1 MKLIGHFLV
10 HDKACTP
17 SEIDQALNLQK
28 EYGGRLGSILLNTG
42 AITEAQ
48 LVHALAHQLSVH
60 KYADFDLSTLTKPSD
75 LTINFIFLSENK
87 IFPFSEEENILHTA
101 IADPLKVEELA
112 FLERQIGKKVIAY
125 IATSEEIR
133 TLQAQYEETMFTE
146 TSYNLAGE
154 DEVDKLKELAS
165 EAPVIKLVNHLFSN
179 AVSMRASDIHFEAFK
194 TTMSVRFRIDG
205 MLRVIEHIPQPFK
218 LPVVARLKLLSK
230 MDIAENRLPQDG
242 RISIKTGGQEIDIRA
257 SSVPTGF
264 GESFVLRLL
273 GKQNVS
279 YSLEYLEFYP
289 DHLKTLREIISKP
302 NGIFLT
308 TGPTGS
314 GKTTTLYALLNEL
327 NDEKTKII
335 TVEDPVEYELSG
347 ISQIQVK
354 SEIDFTF
361 ANALRSIL
369 RQDPDIIM
377 IGEIRD
383 AETAQIAIQSSLTGH
398 MVLSTLH
405 TNSALGSVTRLLDMG
420 MEFFLLKSS
429 VIGLM
434 AQRLVRRLCPHCK
447 EHHPLSPEIF
457 AAWNLHYLIEKYP
470 HISPN
475 PCKPVGCKECNH
487 TGFSGRMP
495 IAEIAPFT
503 LEIQQA
509 FENEKNLDSLSHFG
523 YRTLLEDGLLKALE
537 GHTTI
542 DEVIRA
548 AG

>member
-1 MKLIGHFLV
+1 MKLLGEWLTLS
-10 HDKACTP
+10 KACT
-17 SEIDQALNLQK
+17 SAEIEQALGLQK
-28 EYGGRLGSILLNTG
+28 EYGGKIGSILLNLG
-42 AITEAQ
+42 SINESQ
-48 LVHALAHQLSVH
+48 LIDALSSQLSIAKFSEIKH
-60 KYADFDLSTLTKPSD
+60 D
-75 LTINFIFLSENK
+75 LTIQPLEVGINIVFLIENK
-87 IFPFSEEENILHTA
+87 IFPFQESPLEIKVA
-101 IADPLKVEELA
+101 VADPLKVEALA
-112 FLERQIGKKVIAY
+112 FLERFKGKKIIPY
-125 IATSEEIR
+125 IGSSEEMR
-133 TLQAQYEETMFTE
+133 NLQSLYEESSFSE
-146 TSYNLAGE
+146 TTFELAGE

-165 EAPVIKLVNHLFSN
+165 EAPVIKLVNHLFSK

-194 TTMSVRFRIDG
+194 NIMSVRFRIDG
-205 MLRVIEHIPQPFK
+205 TLRVIENIPHHFK

-242 RISIKTGGQEIDIRA
+242 RITIKTGGQEIDIRA

-327 NDEKTKII
+327 NDEQTKII

-383 AETAQIAIQSSLTGH
+383 PETAQIAIQSSLTGH
-398 MVLSTLH
+398 LVLSTLH
-405 TNSALGSVTRLLDMG
+405 TNSALGSITRLLDMG

-434 AQRLVRRLCPHCK
+434 AQRLVRRLCTHCK
-447 EHHPLSPEIF
+447 EPQPLSPEYF
-457 AAWNLHYLIEKYP
+457 AAWNLRSLMDQYTDIQL
-470 HISPN
+470 SP
-475 PCKPVGCKECNH
+475 CRSVGCKECNF
-487 TGFSGRMP
+487 TGFSGRIP

-509 FENEKNLDSLSHFG
+509 FEKNQNIESLSHFG

>member
-1 MKLIGHFLV
+1 MRLLGEWLTLS
-10 HDKACTP
+10 KACT
-17 SEIDQALNLQK
+17 SAEIEQALGLQK
-28 EYGGRLGSILLNTG
+28 EYGGKIGSILLNLG
-42 AITEAQ
+42 SINESQ
-48 LVHALAHQLSVH
+48 LIDALSSQLSIPKFSEIKH
-60 KYADFDLSTLTKPSD
+60 DFTIKP
-75 LTINFIFLSENK
+75 LEAGVNVVFLVENK
-87 IFPFSEEENILHTA
+87 IFPFQESPLEIKA
-101 IADPLKVEELA
+101 AVSDPLKVEALA
-112 FLERQIGKKVIAY
+112 FLERQVGKKVIPY
-125 IATSEEIR
+125 IASSEEMR
-133 TLQAQYEETMFTE
+133 NLQSQYEESIFSE
-146 TSYNLAGE
+146 TPFELAGE
-154 DEVDKLKELAS
+154 DEIDKLKELAS
-165 EAPVIKLVNHLFSN
+165 EAPVIKLVNHLFSK

-194 TTMSVRFRIDG
+194 NIMSVRFRIDG
-205 MLRVIEHIPQPFK
+205 SLRVIENIPQHFK

-242 RISIKTGGQEIDIRA
+242 RIAIKTGGQEIDIRA

-289 DHLKTLREIISKP
+289 DHLTILRDIIAKP

-327 NDEKTKII
+327 NDEQTKII
-335 TVEDPVEYELSG
+335 TVEDPVEYELTG
-347 ISQIQVK
+347 INQIQVK

-383 AETAQIAIQSSLTGH
+383 PETAQIAIQSSLTGH
-398 MVLSTLH
+398 LVLSTLH
-405 TNSALGSVTRLLDMG
+405 TNSALGSITRLLDMG

-447 EHHPLSPEIF
+447 EPHPLSPEYF
-457 AAWNLHYLIEKYP
+457 SVWNLKKLLERYP
-470 HISPN
+470 HIQPATCRS
-475 PCKPVGCKECNH
+475 VGCKECNF
-487 TGFSGRMP
+487 TGFSGRLP

-503 LEIQQA
+503 IEIQQA
-509 FENEKNLDSLSHFG
+509 FESNQNIDSLAHFG

-542 DEVIRA
+542 EEVIRA

>member
-1 MKLIGHFLV
+1 MKLLGEYLTEAKI
-10 HDKACTP
+10 CTEP
-17 SEIDQALNLQK
+17 EIEQALGLQK
-28 EYGGRLGSILLNTG
+28 EYGGRIGSILLNLG
-42 AITEAQ
+42 SITEVQ
-48 LVHALAHQLSVH
+48 LINILALQLSIPKFSEH
-60 KYADFDLSTLTKPSD
+60 KNEITVKPLELAISM
-75 LTINFIFLSENK
+75 IFLTENK
-87 IFPFSEEENILHTA
+87 IFPFFEDIQGIQVAVS
-101 IADPLKVEELA
+101 DPLKVEALA
-112 FLERQIGKKVIAY
+112 FLERQSGKKVLPY

-133 TLQAQYEETMFTE
+133 TLQSQYEESMFIE
-146 TSYNLAGE
+146 TSFDLAGE

-165 EAPVIKLVNHLFSN
+165 EAPVIKLVNHLFSK

-194 TTMSVRFRIDG
+194 TIMSVRFRIDG
-205 MLRVIEHIPQPFK
+205 TLRVIETIPQHFK

-242 RISIKTGGQEIDIRA
+242 RITIKTGGQEIDIRA

-327 NDEKTKII
+327 NDEQTKII
-335 TVEDPVEYELSG
+335 TVEDPVEYELTG
-347 ISQIQVK
+347 INQIQVK

-383 AETAQIAIQSSLTGH
+383 PETAQIAIQSSLTGH
-398 MVLSTLH
+398 LVLSTLH
-405 TNSALGSVTRLLDMG
+405 TNSALGAITRLLDMG

-447 EHHPLSPEIF
+447 EPNTLSPEYF
-457 AAWNLHYLIEKYP
+457 TAWNLDLLMKNYP
-470 HISPN
+470 NIKLT
-475 PCKPVGCKECNH
+475 PCKSVGCKECNF
-487 TGFSGRMP
+487 TGFSGRIP

-503 LEIQQA
+503 LEIQKA
-509 FENEKNLDSLSHFG
+509 FENNQNIDSLKHFG

>member
-1 MKLIGHFLV
+1 MTLIGHLLTQAN
-10 HDKACTP
+10 ACTAA
-17 SEIDQALNLQK
+17 EIEQALTLQK
-28 EYGGRLGSILLNTG
+28 DYGGRIGSILLNTG
-42 AITEAQ
+42 AITETQ
-48 LVHALAHQLSVH
+48 LIEALAQQLSIG
-60 KYADFDLSTLTKPSD
+60 KFSDYKSSENIKPSEIGISLVF
-75 LTINFIFLSENK
+75 LTENK
-87 IFPFSEEENILHTA
+87 IFPFSEESSTLSVA

-112 FLERQIGKKVIAY
+112 FLERQIGKKVLPY

-133 TLQAQYEETMFTE
+133 TLQSQYEETIYTDTAFDI
-146 TSYNLAGE
+146 AGE

-165 EAPVIKLVNHLFSN
+165 EAPVIKLVNHLFSK

-194 TTMSVRFRIDG
+194 TSMSVRFRIDG
-205 MLRVIEHIPQPFK
+205 MLRVIENIPQPFK

-289 DHLKTLREIISKP
+289 DHLKTLRDIISKP

-327 NDEKTKII
+327 NEERTKII

-405 TNSALGSVTRLLDMG
+405 TNSALGSITRLLDMG

-429 VIGLM
+429 IIGLM

-447 EHHPLSPEIF
+447 ESYTLSPEYY
-457 AAWNLHYLIEKYP
+457 AAWDLHSLLAKYP
-470 HISPN
+470 DINLN
-475 PCKPVGCKECNH
+475 PCRNVGCKECNF
-487 TGFSGRMP
+487 TGFTGRIP

-509 FENEKNLDSLSHFG
+509 FEKESNLDSLSRFG

>member
-1 MKLIGHFLV
+1 MIVLGQFLV
-10 HDKACTP
+10 EANACTS
-17 SEIDQALNLQK
+17 SEIEQALALQK
-28 EYGGRLGSILLNTG
+28 EYGGRIGSLLLNTG

-48 LVHALAHQLSVH
+48 LVNALSQQLSIQ
-60 KYADFDLSTLTKPSD
+60 KFSDFDHKESIKPIKVN
-75 LTINFIFLSENK
+75 INLIFLTENK
-87 IFPFSEEENILHTA
+87 IFPFLEESDAIFVA

-112 FLERQIGKKVIAY
+112 FLERQIAKKVISY

-133 TLQAQYEETMFTE
+133 TIQSQYEEIAFSDSAYELT
-146 TSYNLAGE
+146 GE

-165 EAPVIKLVNHLFSN
+165 EAPVIKLVNHLFSK

-194 TTMSVRFRIDG
+194 NIMSVRFRIDG
-205 MLRVIEHIPQPFK
+205 SLRVIENIPQHFK

-242 RISIKTGGQEIDIRA
+242 RITIKTGGQEIDIRA

-314 GKTTTLYALLNEL
+314 GKTTTLYALLNEI
-327 NDEKTKII
+327 NDEQTKII
-335 TVEDPVEYELSG
+335 TVEDPVEYELTG
-347 ISQIQVK
+347 INQIQVK

-383 AETAQIAIQSSLTGH
+383 PETAQIAIQSSLTGH
-398 MVLSTLH
+398 LGLSTLH
-405 TNSALGSVTRLLDMG
+405 TNSALGAITRLLDMG
-420 MEFFLLKSS
+420 IEFFLLKSS
-429 VIGLM
+429 IIGLM

-447 EHHPLSPEIF
+447 EPHPLSPEYV
-457 AAWNLHYLIEKYP
+457 AAWNLESLIQRYP
-470 HISPN
+470 NIKLSPS
-475 PCKPVGCKECNH
+475 KGIGCKECNF
-487 TGFSGRMP
+487 TGFNGRLP

-503 LEIQQA
+503 LEIQRA
-509 FENEKNLDSLSHFG
+509 FEENKNIDSLSHFG